1 MSTRKSPFTAIE
13 IITDHSGLL
22 RKVIYRSDFQI
33 LHSGGIFSKM
43 KITGESHDYIIVII
57 KAVISV
63 NLLDI
68 QRNINM
74 YYYRIETP
82 LKDNPPFFF
91 GFSNLLFSSLFQN
104 TREDTFF

>member
-1 MSTRKSPFTAIE
+1 
-13 IITDHSGLL
+13 
-22 RKVIYRSDFQI
+22 
-33 LHSGGIFSKM
+33 M
-43 KITGESHDYIIVII
+43 KIPGESHDFIIVII

-82 LKDNPPFFF
+82 LRDNPPFFWDFQICFHAGKENSECAKVSNF
-91 GFSNLLFSSLFQN
+91 GHK
-104 TREDTFF
+104 